1 MNNKELTQ
9 HINDVFNT
17 HKNKKKNDLLKEQQE
32 LIDKYNNDS
41 MNEKDLKQINF
52 FNFYINYFDNIND
65 IISDILSKKNFIK
78 EDRLFYIGIT
88 FIFISILYFIL
99 NKLLII

>member
-52 FNFYINYFDNIND
+52 FNYFDNIND

>member
-17 HKNKKKNDLLKEQQE
+17 HKKKKKNDLLKEQQE

-41 MNEKDLKQINF
+41 MNEKDLKQIN
-52 FNFYINYFDNIND
+52 YKNYFDNIND

-88 FIFISILYFIL
+88 FIFISIVYFIL

>member
-32 LIDKYNNDS
+32 LIDKYNYDS
-41 MNEKDLKQINF
+41 MNERDLKQIN
-52 FNFYINYFDNIND
+52 YKNYFDNIND

-88 FIFISILYFIL
+88 FIFISIVYLIL